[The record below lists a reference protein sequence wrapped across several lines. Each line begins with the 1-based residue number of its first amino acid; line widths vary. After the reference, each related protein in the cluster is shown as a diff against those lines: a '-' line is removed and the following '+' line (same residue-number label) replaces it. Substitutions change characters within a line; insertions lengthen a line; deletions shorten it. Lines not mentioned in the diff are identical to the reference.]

1 MNIPTCTSPLKKI
14 SLHYPSISA
23 TTTPIWKLSYILFVI
38 YNSQFWYRNLYVSC
52 CNVSH
57 NGTNVKVMYLYTCY
71 FTALSWE
78 IVGYQDRRFYWLDT
92 YGVEIS
98 PDPRWTKVGF
108 HSLAVPRHP
117 LRYEVIPAIPS
128 PNYHSKIPPQ
138 SLAITAM
145 HVLNR

>member
-1 MNIPTCTSPLKKI
+1 MSP
-14 SLHYPSISA
+14 
-23 TTTPIWKLSYILFVI
+23 
-38 YNSQFWYRNLYVSC
+38 
-52 CNVSH
+52 
-57 NGTNVKVMYLYTCY
+57 
-71 FTALSWE
+71 
-78 IVGYQDRRFYWLDT
+78 QDHRFYWLDT

-98 PDPRWTKVGF
+98 TNPRWLKVGF

-145 HVLNR
+145 HVLNTQLTNR